1 MPLTREQI
9 AARVARELRDGFY
22 VNLGIGMP
30 TLVSNYVPEGVEV
43 VLQSENGILGVG
55 AYPEEGTEDADLI
68 NAGKETVTVRPGA
81 AFFDSAASF
90 AMIRGGHVDLAI
102 LGALEVSERGD
113 LANWLVPGKMVK
125 GMGGGMDLVAGARRV
140 VVMMDHATKE
150 GRPKIL
156 KACTLPLTGKRC
168 VQAICTDR
176 AWLEVTSDGLVLR
189 ELAPGETAASVQGL
203 TEPRLIV
210 PPDVRTMAAP
220 PGAGA

>member
-9 AARVARELRDGFY
+9 ARRVARELRDGFY

-30 TLVSNYVPEGVEV
+30 TLVSNYVPPGIEV

-55 AYPEEGTEDADLI
+55 PYPLDGEEDPDLI
-68 NAGKETVTVRPGA
+68 NAGKETVTVVPGA
-81 AFFDSAASF
+81 SFFSSAESF

-125 GMGGGMDLVAGARRV
+125 GMGGAMDLVAGAKRV
-140 VVMMDHATKE
+140 VVMMDHATKD

-156 KACTLPLTGKRC
+156 RECSSPS
-168 VQAICTDR
+168 QAAAASRRSAPT
-176 AWLEVTSDGLVLR
+176 
-189 ELAPGETAASVQGL
+189 APGSTSPRTASCCASSRRARRSTRSRRSPTRGSSS
-203 TEPRLIV
+203 R
-210 PPDVRTMAAP
+210 RT
-220 PGAGA
+220 